1 MAFISYKKLWL
12 SEVFNIVSAKDRE
25 QDTNLTQPK
34 LKVNNSYK
42 KDEKVT
48 TNFEASDPDDV
59 INKSFLDK
67 KLSRIEGHISLVEKD
82 YNEFKLK
89 NNKQSVEEIIIEKT
103 VKTTIQVLY
112 DRGLFDTCNPGNA
125 HEVGK
130 AFLLFEV
137 NDRRRTDLEKIND
150 IIQ

>member
-1 MAFISYKKLWL
+1 M
-12 SEVFNIVSAKDRE
+12 SARDRA
-25 QDTNLTQPK
+25 QDINLTQSK

-67 KLSRIEGHISLVEKD
+67 KLSKIEGHISLVEKD
-82 YNEFKLK
+82 YKEFNLK
-89 NNKQSVEEIIIEKT
+89 NNKQSVEEILIEKT
-103 VKTTIQVLY
+103 LKTTIQVLY
-112 DRGLFDTCNPGNA
+112 DRRLFDTCNHGNA
-125 HEVGK
+125 HEVKK
-130 AFLLFEV
+130 AYLLFEV
-137 NDRRRTDLEKIND
+137 NDRRRPDLEKIND

>member
-1 MAFISYKKLWL
+1 M
-12 SEVFNIVSAKDRE
+12 SARDRA
-25 QDTNLTQPK
+25 QDINLTQSK

-67 KLSRIEGHISLVEKD
+67 KLSKIEGHISLVEKD
-82 YNEFKLK
+82 YNEFNLK
-89 NNKQSVEEIIIEKT
+89 NNKQSVEEILIEKT

-112 DRGLFDTCNPGNA
+112 DRGLFDTCNHGNA
-125 HEVGK
+125 HEVVK
-130 AFLLFEV
+130 AYLLFEV
-137 NDRRRTDLEKIND
+137 NDRRRPDLEKIND